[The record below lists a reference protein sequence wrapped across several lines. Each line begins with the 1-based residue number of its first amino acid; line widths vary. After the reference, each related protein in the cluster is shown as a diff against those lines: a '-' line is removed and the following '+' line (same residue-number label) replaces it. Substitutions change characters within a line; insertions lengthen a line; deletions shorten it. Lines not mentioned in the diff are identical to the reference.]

1 MRNTAFGR
9 MMSTQTCQHCHGTGK
24 VVKTP
29 CKDCHGTGRKRETS
43 KVTVNI
49 PKGVDQ
55 GSRVRL
61 SGAGEAGRNGGGY
74 GDLYVYI
81 FVKPHKLYTRQGND
95 VIVEV
100 PITFVQA
107 ALGGSVQVP
116 TLDGPVDL
124 KIPAG
129 IQSGKVLRIRNHGI
143 PFLRG
148 SGRGDELVH
157 IKVLTPQNLS
167 ARQKELLREFG
178 EISGDKVNPEQKSF
192 LDDLKRFFKK

>member
-1 MRNTAFGR
+1 M
-9 MMSTQTCQHCHGTGK
+9 
-24 VVKTP
+24 
-29 CKDCHGTGRKRETS
+29 
-43 KVTVNI
+43 
-49 PKGVDQ
+49 
-55 GSRVRL
+55 
-61 SGAGEAGRNGGGY
+61 
-74 GDLYVYI
+74 
-81 FVKPHKLYTRQGND
+81 
-95 VIVEV
+95 